1 MAICWA
7 RGSRSKIRKLWN
19 HTPSEIAISN
29 AISMKVRQ
37 NSEPNTL
44 ISRRRN
50 AAGRGMRKSDAE
62 EKGCS
67 GAYLAP
73 SGMNT

>member
-1 MAICWA
+1 
-7 RGSRSKIRKLWN
+7 
-19 HTPSEIAISN
+19 
-29 AISMKVRQ
+29 MKVRQ

-62 EKGCS
+62 KEGCS